1 MKNQNFY
8 MRVISLLLVILAVLF
23 YNSSM
28 KAQANEKE
36 IAALTDKVDTLQE
49 QQNELLSALETSY
62 VNRMQNQA
70 ASAGS
75 GSSDTDTAGDDKTTD
90 TSDGNVSDADA
101 EDTATAD
108 SDNVYK
114 DGTYTGEAEGYGGTI
129 QVEVTLT
136 GDEITSINV
145 VSAPGEDS
153 AYLSQAESVIDS
165 ILSAQS
171 TDVDTVSGA
180 TFSSTGILN
189 AVDAALG
196 KEVRLMRAGI
206 QLAFFIAAPSL
217 FSTAF
222 AGIKSIFL
230 AIAAGQPVEWNSFL
244 TVMAVLLIFTCFF
257 GRHFC
262 GYACAFGSF
271 GDAVYEGFSWI
282 RMKCFHKKKKPALS
296 EKMVHGLQKVKYIVL
311 ALILLSCLTDV
322 YGKLT
327 GTSPWDVF
335 SMLTAGRLPNSKYL
349 VGIVLLVLI
358 IVGMCTQ
365 ERFFCQFLCPMG
377 AVFALMPILPG
388 ALFRRNREKCPPKCG
403 LCKKRCPA
411 HLDIDGDTGRSGECL
426 CCHACAAAC
435 PRKNIHIGTIE
446 EK

>member
-75 GSSDTDTAGDDKTTD
+75 GSSDADTAGDDKTTD
-90 TSDGNVSDADA
+90 TSDGNVSDAD
-101 EDTATAD
+101 DTATAD

-129 QVEVTLT
+129 QVEVTLA

-196 KEVRLMRAGI
+196 KAE
-206 QLAFFIAAPSL
+206 
-217 FSTAF
+217 
-222 AGIKSIFL
+222 
-230 AIAAGQPVEWNSFL
+230 NS
-244 TVMAVLLIFTCFF
+244 
-257 GRHFC
+257 
-262 GYACAFGSF
+262 
-271 GDAVYEGFSWI
+271 
-282 RMKCFHKKKKPALS
+282 
-296 EKMVHGLQKVKYIVL
+296 
-311 ALILLSCLTDV
+311 
-322 YGKLT
+322 
-327 GTSPWDVF
+327 
-335 SMLTAGRLPNSKYL
+335 
-349 VGIVLLVLI
+349 
-358 IVGMCTQ
+358 
-365 ERFFCQFLCPMG
+365 
-377 AVFALMPILPG
+377 
-388 ALFRRNREKCPPKCG
+388 
-403 LCKKRCPA
+403 
-411 HLDIDGDTGRSGECL
+411 
-426 CCHACAAAC
+426 
-435 PRKNIHIGTIE
+435 
-446 EK
+446 

>member
-49 QQNELLSALETSY
+49 QQNELLSETSY

-75 GSSDTDTAGDDKTTD
+75 GSSDADTAGDDRTAD

-101 EDTATAD
+101 ENTATAD

-153 AYLSQAESVIDS
+153 AYLSQAESVINS

-180 TFSSTGILN
+180 TFSATGILN

-196 KEVRLMRAGI
+196 KAE
-206 QLAFFIAAPSL
+206 
-217 FSTAF
+217 
-222 AGIKSIFL
+222 
-230 AIAAGQPVEWNSFL
+230 NS
-244 TVMAVLLIFTCFF
+244 
-257 GRHFC
+257 
-262 GYACAFGSF
+262 
-271 GDAVYEGFSWI
+271 
-282 RMKCFHKKKKPALS
+282 
-296 EKMVHGLQKVKYIVL
+296 
-311 ALILLSCLTDV
+311 
-322 YGKLT
+322 
-327 GTSPWDVF
+327 
-335 SMLTAGRLPNSKYL
+335 
-349 VGIVLLVLI
+349 
-358 IVGMCTQ
+358 
-365 ERFFCQFLCPMG
+365 
-377 AVFALMPILPG
+377 
-388 ALFRRNREKCPPKCG
+388 
-403 LCKKRCPA
+403 
-411 HLDIDGDTGRSGECL
+411 
-426 CCHACAAAC
+426 
-435 PRKNIHIGTIE
+435 
-446 EK
+446 

>member
-1 MKNQNFY
+1 
-8 MRVISLLLVILAVLF
+8 
-23 YNSSM
+23 M

-70 ASAGS
+70 ASAES
-75 GSSDTDTAGDDKTTD
+75 GSSDADAAGDDKTTD

-196 KEVRLMRAGI
+196 KAE
-206 QLAFFIAAPSL
+206 
-217 FSTAF
+217 
-222 AGIKSIFL
+222 
-230 AIAAGQPVEWNSFL
+230 NS
-244 TVMAVLLIFTCFF
+244 
-257 GRHFC
+257 
-262 GYACAFGSF
+262 
-271 GDAVYEGFSWI
+271 
-282 RMKCFHKKKKPALS
+282 
-296 EKMVHGLQKVKYIVL
+296 
-311 ALILLSCLTDV
+311 
-322 YGKLT
+322 
-327 GTSPWDVF
+327 
-335 SMLTAGRLPNSKYL
+335 
-349 VGIVLLVLI
+349 
-358 IVGMCTQ
+358 
-365 ERFFCQFLCPMG
+365 
-377 AVFALMPILPG
+377 
-388 ALFRRNREKCPPKCG
+388 
-403 LCKKRCPA
+403 
-411 HLDIDGDTGRSGECL
+411 
-426 CCHACAAAC
+426 
-435 PRKNIHIGTIE
+435 
-446 EK
+446 